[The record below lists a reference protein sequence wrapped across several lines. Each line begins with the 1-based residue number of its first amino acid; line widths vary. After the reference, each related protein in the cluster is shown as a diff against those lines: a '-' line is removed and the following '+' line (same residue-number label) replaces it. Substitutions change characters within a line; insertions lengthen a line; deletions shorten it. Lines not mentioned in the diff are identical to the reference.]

1 MKKKLTIVGLVL
13 ALGFLGAALA
23 KQVKARGINPERQK
37 VSIGRFAVGDEVS
50 DFKLK
55 NVDGKMVSM
64 SDFSQAKG
72 FILVFTCNHCPFSK
86 AYEERL
92 VQLNGKYMSKGFP
105 LIAINPNDPEAY
117 EEDNYENM
125 KKRAAERG
133 FTFPYLVDDKGVGK
147 SYGVSRSPQAFVI
160 EKVGS
165 KNIVRYIGAI
175 DDSPKS
181 EGLVSNKYVEQA
193 VENLLLNK
201 PVVTQNTRAIGCAM
215 SWRSN

>member
-23 KQVKARGINPERQK
+23 KQVKARGINPEKQNI
-37 VSIGRFAVGDEVS
+37 SFGRFAVGDEVS

-64 SDFSQAKG
+64 SDFSSAKG

-133 FTFPYLVDDKGVGK
+133 FTFPYLVDDKGVAK
-147 SYGVSRSPQAFVI
+147 SYGVSRNPQAFVI
-160 EKVGS
+160 EKVGT

-193 VENLLLNK
+193 IENLLVSK

>member
-1 MKKKLTIVGLVL
+1 MKKKLIIVGFLL
-13 ALGFLGAALA
+13 SIGFLGTCLV
-23 KQVKARGINPERQK
+23 KQVKARGIN
-37 VSIGRFAVGDEVS
+37 IGAESLPMWGFAVGDEVS

-55 NVDGKMVSM
+55 NVDGKMVSL
-64 SDFSQAKG
+64 SDFSSAKG

-92 VQLNGKYMSKGFP
+92 VQLNGKFSPKGFP

-125 KKRAAERG
+125 KKRALEKG
-133 FTFPYLVDDKGVGK
+133 FTFPYLVDDKGVAK
-147 SYGVSRSPQAFVI
+147 SYGVSRNPQAFVV
-160 EKVGS
+160 EKVGG

-181 EGLVSNKYVEQA
+181 AGLVSNKYVEEA
-193 VENLLLNK
+193 IENLLVGK